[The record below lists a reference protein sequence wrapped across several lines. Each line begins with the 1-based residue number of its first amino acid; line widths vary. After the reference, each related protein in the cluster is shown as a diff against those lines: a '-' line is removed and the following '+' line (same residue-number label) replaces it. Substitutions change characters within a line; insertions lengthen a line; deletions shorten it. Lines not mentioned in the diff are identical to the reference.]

1 MKKKILI
8 IEDEQD
14 LIKGLK
20 LNLSDEG
27 FEVDW
32 AVNGVDGLR
41 KAIEE
46 APDLIILDIMLPEM
60 DGLEVCR
67 RLRQKNINI
76 PVIMLTAKGG
86 EIDKVVGLEIG
97 ADDYMTK
104 PFSIRELLARIKA
117 RLRHSEREVKQ
128 VPELYSFN
136 DIEIDFARFKI
147 RRKGKESD
155 LTSLETDILKYFIVH
170 RGEVVARNDLLDK
183 IWGYEKYPTT
193 RTIDNHILK
202 LRKKIE
208 EDPSHPRYITFSLW
222 RRVPVYRVT
231 TIFYNCLLLFDN
243 VDRIKA
249 EHC

>member
-1 MKKKILI
+1 MKKILI

-27 FEVDW
+27 FDVDW
-32 AVNGVDGLR
+32 ADNGMEGLR
-41 KAIEE
+41 KAVEE

-67 RLRQKNINI
+67 KLRQKNVDI
-76 PVIMLTAKGG
+76 PIIMLTAKGG

-97 ADDYMTK
+97 ADDYITK

-117 RLRHSEREVKQ
+117 RLRNTEKEGKA
-128 VPELYSFN
+128 VPEIYSFD
-136 DIEIDFARFKI
+136 DIEIDFAQFKI
-147 RRKGKESD
+147 RRKGKELD
-155 LTSLETDILKYFIVH
+155 LTSLEMDILKYFIVH

-183 IWGYEKYPTT
+183 IWGYESYPTT

-208 EDPSHPRYITFSLW
+208 DDPSQPRYILS
-222 RRVPVYRVT
+222 VYGGGYRF
-231 TIFYNCLLLFDN
+231 IG
-243 VDRIKA
+243 
-249 EHC
+249 

>member
-1 MKKKILI
+1 MKKILI

-27 FEVDW
+27 YEVGW
-32 AVNGVDGLR
+32 ALDGREGLR

-60 DGLEVCR
+60 NGLDVCR
-67 RLRQKNINI
+67 ELRQKNIGI
-76 PVIMLTAKGG
+76 PIIMLTAKGE
-86 EIDKVVGLEIG
+86 EIDKVVGFEIG

-117 RLRHSEREVKQ
+117 RLRHAEKKGESI
-128 VPELYSFN
+128 PELYSFG
-136 DIEIDFARFKI
+136 DIEIDFARFKV
-147 RRKGKESD
+147 RRKGEEMEF
-155 LTSLETDILKYFIVH
+155 TSLEMDILKYFIVH
-170 RGEVVARNDLLDK
+170 RGEVVSRNDLLDK
-183 IWGYEKYPTT
+183 IWGYESYPTT

-208 EDPSHPRYITFSLW
+208 NDPSHPKFILS
-222 RRVPVYRVT
+222 VYGGGYRFT
-231 TIFYNCLLLFDN
+231 G
-243 VDRIKA
+243 
-249 EHC
+249 

>member
-1 MKKKILI
+1 MKKILI

-20 LNLSDEG
+20 LNLSGEG
-27 FEVDW
+27 FDVDW
-32 AVNGVDGLR
+32 AINGKEGLR

-46 APDLIILDIMLPEM
+46 VPDLIILDIMLPEM

-67 RLRQKNINI
+67 KIRQKNIGI
-76 PVIMLTAKGG
+76 PIIMLTAKGE

-117 RLRHSEREVKQ
+117 QLRHNERNEKA
-128 VPELYSFN
+128 VPKAYSFG
-136 DIEIDFARFKI
+136 DIEIDFAQFKV
-147 RRKGKESD
+147 RCKGKE
-155 LTSLETDILKYFIVH
+155 LNFTSIEMEVIKYFISH
-170 RGEVVARNDLLDK
+170 RGEVISRNDLLDK
-183 IWGYEKYPTT
+183 IWGYERFPTT

-208 EDPSHPRYITFSLW
+208 KDPSHPKYILS
-222 RRVPVYRVT
+222 VYGGGYRF
-231 TIFYNCLLLFDN
+231 IG
-243 VDRIKA
+243 
-249 EHC
+249 

>member
-8 IEDEQD
+8 IEDEPD
-14 LIKGLK
+14 LVKGLK

-32 AVNGVDGLR
+32 AVNGVEGLR
-41 KAIEE
+41 KAVEE

-67 RLRQKNINI
+67 KLRQKDINI

-117 RLRHSEREVKQ
+117 RLRHSEKESKPM
-128 VPELYSFN
+128 PEIYSIG
-136 DIEIDFARFKI
+136 DIEIDFVRFKI
-147 RRKGKESD
+147 RCKGKESD
-155 LTSLETDILKYFIVH
+155 LTSLEADILKYFIIH
-170 RGEVVARNDLLDK
+170 RGEVVSRDDLLNK

-208 EDPSHPRYITFSLW
+208 DDPSHPRYIIS
-222 RRVPVYRVT
+222 VYGGGYRFT
-231 TIFYNCLLLFDN
+231 G
-243 VDRIKA
+243 
-249 EHC
+249 

>member
-1 MKKKILI
+1 MKKILI
-8 IEDEQD
+8 IEDEPD
-14 LIKGLK
+14 LVKGLK

-27 FEVDW
+27 YEVDW
-32 AVNGVDGLR
+32 AVNGVEGLH

-46 APDLIILDIMLPEM
+46 APDIIILDIMLPEM

-67 RLRQKNINI
+67 KLRQKNIDI

-117 RLRHSEREVKQ
+117 RLRHSEREVKP
-128 VPELYSFN
+128 VPERYSFG
-136 DIEIDFARFKI
+136 DIEIDFVGFKI
-147 RRKGKESD
+147 KRRGKEIE
-155 LTSLETDILKYFIVH
+155 LTSLEMDILRYFILH
-170 RGEVVARNDLLDK
+170 RGEVVPRNDLLDK
-183 IWGYEKYPTT
+183 IWGYESYPTT

-208 EDPSHPRYITFSLW
+208 EDPSHPRYILS
-222 RRVPVYRVT
+222 VYGGGYRF
-231 TIFYNCLLLFDN
+231 IG
-243 VDRIKA
+243 
-249 EHC
+249 

>member
-1 MKKKILI
+1 MKKILI
-8 IEDEQD
+8 IEDEPD
-14 LIKGLK
+14 LVKGLK

-27 FEVDW
+27 FDVDW

-41 KAIEE
+41 KAIDE
-46 APDLIILDIMLPEM
+46 APDLIILDLMLPEM

-76 PVIMLTAKGG
+76 PVIMLTAKGA

-117 RLRHSEREVKQ
+117 RLRHSEREEKQ
-128 VPELYSFN
+128 VPEIYSFGE
-136 DIEIDFARFKI
+136 IEIDFTRFKI
-147 RRKGKESD
+147 RRKGKELD
-155 LTSLETDILKYFIVH
+155 LTSLETDILKYFIIH
-170 RGEVVARNDLLDK
+170 RGEVVSRDDLLNK
-183 IWGYEKYPTT
+183 IWGYDKYPTT

-208 EDPSHPRYITFSLW
+208 DDPSHPRYIIS
-222 RRVPVYRVT
+222 VYGGGYRF
-231 TIFYNCLLLFDN
+231 IG
-243 VDRIKA
+243 
-249 EHC
+249 

>member
-1 MKKKILI
+1 MKKILI

-27 FEVDW
+27 YDVDC
-32 AVNGVDGLR
+32 AGNGAEGLR
-41 KAIEE
+41 KAVEA

-60 DGLEVCR
+60 DGLEVCLK
-67 RLRQKNINI
+67 LRQKNIDI
-76 PVIMLTAKGG
+76 PVIMLTAKGE

-117 RLRHSEREVKQ
+117 RLRHTERETKT
-128 VPELYSFN
+128 ELKIYSFSE
-136 DIEIDFARFKI
+136 IEIDFIRFKV
-147 RRKGKESD
+147 RRKGKELD
-155 LTSLETDILKYFIVH
+155 LTSLEMDILKYFIVH
-170 RGEVVARNDLLDK
+170 RGEVVSRNDLLDK
-183 IWGYEKYPTT
+183 IWGYESYPTT

-208 EDPSHPRYITFSLW
+208 EDPSHPRYILS
-222 RRVPVYRVT
+222 VYGGGYR
-231 TIFYNCLLLFDN
+231 F
-243 VDRIKA
+243 A
-249 EHC
+249 G

>member
-1 MKKKILI
+1 MRKKILI

-27 FEVDW
+27 FDVDW
-32 AVNGVDGLR
+32 AVNGVEGLR

-67 RLRQKNINI
+67 KLRQKNINI

-117 RLRHSEREVKQ
+117 RLRHAGREGNT
-128 VPELYSFN
+128 VPQLYSFA

-147 RRKGKESD
+147 KRKGKELD
-155 LTSLETDILKYFIVH
+155 LTSLETDILKYFVIH

-183 IWGYEKYPTT
+183 IWGYESYPTT
-193 RTIDNHILK
+193 RTVDNHILK
-202 LRKKIE
+202 IRKKIE
-208 EDPSHPRYITFSLW
+208 EDPSHPRYILS
-222 RRVPVYRVT
+222 VYGGGYRF
-231 TIFYNCLLLFDN
+231 IG
-243 VDRIKA
+243 
-249 EHC
+249 

>member
-1 MKKKILI
+1 MKKILI

-27 FEVDW
+27 YVVDW

-46 APDLIILDIMLPEM
+46 TPDLIILDIMLPEM

-67 RLRQKNINI
+67 NLRQKNINTPI
-76 PVIMLTAKGG
+76 IMLTAKGG
-86 EIDKVVGLEIG
+86 EIDKVVGLELG

-117 RLRHSEREVKQ
+117 RLRHSEKEAKPL
-128 VPELYSFN
+128 PETYSIGET
-136 DIEIDFARFKI
+136 DIDFIRFKI
-147 RRKGKESD
+147 IRKGKEYD
-155 LTSLETDILKYFIVH
+155 LTSLETDILKYFVIH
-170 RGEVVARNDLLDK
+170 RGEVVSRDDLLNK

-208 EDPSHPRYITFSLW
+208 DDPSHPRHIIS
-222 RRVPVYRVT
+222 VYGGGYRFT
-231 TIFYNCLLLFDN
+231 G
-243 VDRIKA
+243 
-249 EHC
+249 

>member
-1 MKKKILI
+1 MKKILI

-32 AVNGVDGLR
+32 AVNGVEGLR

-46 APDLIILDIMLPEM
+46 APDLIILDLMLPEM

-67 RLRQKNINI
+67 KLRQKSINI
-76 PVIMLTAKGG
+76 PLIMLTAKGG

-117 RLRHSEREVKQ
+117 RLRHSEKEIKP
-128 VPELYSFN
+128 VPEIYSFGN
-136 DIEIDFARFKI
+136 IEIDFARFKI
-147 RRKGKESD
+147 KRKGKEQE
-155 LTSLETDILKYFIVH
+155 LTSLEMDILKYFVIH
-170 RGEVVARNDLLDK
+170 RGEVVTRNDLLDK
-183 IWGYEKYPTT
+183 IWGYDSFPTT
-193 RTIDNHILK
+193 RTVDNHILK

-208 EDPSHPRYITFSLW
+208 EDPSHPRYILS
-222 RRVPVYRVT
+222 VYGGGYRF
-231 TIFYNCLLLFDN
+231 IG
-243 VDRIKA
+243 
-249 EHC
+249 